1 MKKRKGLAVEIKRVE
16 ELMNIEPVTNKA
28 DLARFLNV
36 SAQSLSNWFSRNNI
50 PEKYAPLLAFH
61 FSKKT
66 GKNITEGFLLGSK
79 NNEDTTRPVP
89 IIGTA
94 SCGSCDI
101 NALQD
106 TTLQV
111 SIDETGWNEHLYAV
125 VANGD
130 SMATELYDGDKA
142 IIDPN
147 VKPVS
152 GDIVYYKIDDEAAIK
167 VLVIDE
173 EAYIMQFVPYNHS
186 DCFKTRTI
194 RLDDEDTMSRLTCH
208 KVVDT
213 VNNKRNN
220 RAARLKMIGR

>member
-1 MKKRKGLAVEIKRVE
+1 MKTFEIVKN
-16 ELMNIEPVTNKA
+16 LMKEHKITKQT
-28 DLARFLNV
+28 DLARIIYKKDKIDTNERVKVSSYLAGMVNFPDDALKAIAEHFNVSLDFLNGM
-36 SAQSLSNWFSRNNI
+36 ND
-50 PEKYAPLLAFH
+50 
-61 FSKKT
+61 SKTK
-66 GKNITEGFLLGSK
+66 LV
-79 NNEDTTRPVP
+79 PVV
-89 IIGTA
+89 GTA

-101 NALQD
+101 NTLQD
-106 TTLQV
+106 TSLKV
-111 SIDETGWNEHLYAV
+111 SVPEVDWNKNLYAV
-125 VANGD
+125 IANGD

-147 VKPVS
+147 VKPVN
-152 GDIVYYKIDDEAAIK
+152 GDIVYYKIDDESAIK

-194 RLDDEDTMSRLTCH
+194 RLDDEDTMSRLVCH

-213 VNNKRNN
+213 VSNKRNN

>member
-1 MKKRKGLAVEIKRVE
+1 MKTFEIVKN
-16 ELMNIEPVTNKA
+16 LMKEHKITKQT
-28 DLARFLNV
+28 DLARIIYKKDKIDTKERVKVSSYLAGMVNFPDDTLKTIAEYFSVSLDFLNGMD
-36 SAQSLSNWFSRNNI
+36 
-50 PEKYAPLLAFH
+50 ET
-61 FSKKT
+61 KT
-66 GKNITEGFLLGSK
+66 KL
-79 NNEDTTRPVP
+79 VP

-106 TTLQV
+106 TSLKV
-111 SIDETGWNEHLYAV
+111 SISETDWNKNLYAV
-125 VANGD
+125 IANGD

-142 IIDPN
+142 IVDPN
-147 VKPVS
+147 IKPVS

-173 EAYIMQFVPYNHS
+173 EAHIMQFIPFNHS
-186 DCFKTRTI
+186 ECFKTKTI
-194 RLDDEDTMSRLTCH
+194 RLDDEDTMSRLVCH

-213 VNNKRNN
+213 ISNKRNN

>member
-1 MKKRKGLAVEIKRVE
+1 MKTFEIVKN
-16 ELMNIEPVTNKA
+16 LMKEHNITKQT
-28 DLARFLNV
+28 DLARIIYKKDKIDTNERVKVSSYLADMVKFPDDALKAIAEHFSVSLDFLNGMDD
-36 SAQSLSNWFSRNNI
+36 
-50 PEKYAPLLAFH
+50 
-61 FSKKT
+61 SKTK
-66 GKNITEGFLLGSK
+66 L
-79 NNEDTTRPVP
+79 VP
-89 IIGTA
+89 IVGTA

-101 NALQD
+101 NTLQD
-106 TTLQV
+106 TSLKV
-111 SIDETGWNEHLYAV
+111 SVPEIDWNKNLYAV
-125 VANGD
+125 IANGD

-173 EAYIMQFVPYNHS
+173 DAYIMQFVPYNHS
-186 DCFKTRTI
+186 DCFKTRTV
-194 RLDDEDTMSRLTCH
+194 RLDDEDTMNRLICH

-213 VNNKRNN
+213 VSNKRNN